1 MRWVLGVV
9 ACLGVGV
16 LGAAAQEPK
25 PKSNFIARV
34 KVLSQSELAVTLEHS
49 DKGRKNAF
57 KYAGEH
63 CARYGR
69 IAVYQN
75 GAKGWGP
82 DTVSTWMCVKPE
94 GSSPAEGAKAGSAPQ
109 N

>member
-16 LGAAAQEPK
+16 LGAAAQEAPIK
-25 PKSNFIARV
+25 EPKSTYFTRV
-34 KVLSQSELAVTLEHS
+34 KVLSESELAITIEHN
-49 DKGRKNAF
+49 DRGRKNAF

-69 IAVYQN
+69 IAVYQT
-75 GAKGWGP
+75 GTTSVTYI
-82 DTVSTWMCVKPE
+82 TVSTWACAKPDGGE
-94 GSSPAEGAKAGSAPQ
+94 
-109 N
+109 

>member
-16 LGAAAQEPK
+16 LGAAAQEAPTVEPR

-82 DTVSTWMCVKPE
+82 DTVSTWVCAT
-94 GSSPAEGAKAGSAPQ
+94 PATPLPGA
-109 N
+109 